1 MSPLYLLTL
10 ISELTLFVLMTL
22 TFLARQPEDVT
33 VLPDSAPRLLPLP
46 GPYNSAGHLQPAYH
60 QVSVSVFS
68 CFLMHF
74 FVLW

>member
-1 MSPLYLLTL
+1 
-10 ISELTLFVLMTL
+10 MTL

-74 FVLW
+74 LCYGKQILNDKSVTEASS